1 MVESTQGS
9 QGPGYSS
16 PHPSKWGSG
25 VLLGLRGGK
34 LVEGSVRAEEGRSD
48 LHLLQL
54 LLLEKRLQEPE
65 AGASSH
71 ESPGKRGR
79 RRDQRQSGGNDG
91 SESMERHVQS
101 KLEKAGVT
109 DGHRLI
115 LRSSSSPRCPVK
127 PCGVDEGLGGFH
139 KLPQGPETHLPTL
152 EVGAGDV
159 TGEDGHERH

>member
-1 MVESTQGS
+1 M
-9 QGPGYSS
+9 
-16 PHPSKWGSG
+16 
-25 VLLGLRGGK
+25 
-34 LVEGSVRAEEGRSD
+34 EEGLSD

-79 RRDQRQSGGNDG
+79 RRDQRQSGNDG

-109 DGHRLI
+109 DGHR
-115 LRSSSSPRCPVK
+115 PCPVK
-127 PCGVDEGLGGFH
+127 PCGVDAGLGGFH
-139 KLPQGPETHLPTL
+139 KLLQGPETHLPAL

-159 TGEDGHERH
+159 TGEDGHERR